1 MVIAIVLAQFV
12 VWFASTVV
20 SISDRSRR
28 IARVPKV
35 CSTRTSLFEVTVAP
49 RLTPSM
55 RSPIFAQPTK
65 DISVAA
71 TEQLRM
77 FPYTDARAINGG
89 SLVIEADG

>member
-1 MVIAIVLAQFV
+1 
-12 VWFASTVV
+12 
-20 SISDRSRR
+20 
-28 IARVPKV
+28 
-35 CSTRTSLFEVTVAP
+35 
-49 RLTPSM
+49 M